1 MPIRWVISSRKR
13 LFYSL
18 LQNNLLRSK
27 GIPFTKVTFHILFWS
42 NCWSQVQVILPFRS
56 AFRLFLVVTISFP
69 GHQFQLDSD
78 RSYRSCPLLYLSFS
92 LGEGSNYFLLSRS
105 LIVSSSFRVSF
116 WLLESY
122 IGSSGYPC
130 IWMLVRPHLESR
142 GGNISHIQDAELVGR
157 GFLNSLFRFRCGSL

>member
-1 MPIRWVISSRKR
+1 M
-13 LFYSL
+13 LGNL
-18 LQNNLLRSK
+18 LQKEVVLSFVAEPPSSL
-27 GIPFTKVTFHILFWS
+27 GILFTKVTFHILFWS

-78 RSYRSCPLLYLSFS
+78 RSYRSCPLLFCLSPWGKVVTTF
-92 LGEGSNYFLLSRS
+92 FLLRARF
-105 LIVSSSFRVSF
+105 FRVSF

-130 IWMLVRPHLESR
+130 SWMLVRPRLESR
-142 GGNISHIQDAELVGR
+142 GGNISHIQAAELVGR
-157 GFLNSLFRFRCGSL
+157 GFLNSLFRLRCGSL

>member
-1 MPIRWVISSRKR
+1 MPIRWVILISSRKR

-27 GIPFTKVTFHILFWS
+27 GIPFTKVMFHILFWS

-78 RSYRSCPLLYLSFS
+78 RSYRSCPLLFCLSPWGKVVTTF
-92 LGEGSNYFLLSRS
+92 FLLRARF
-105 LIVSSSFRVSF
+105 FRVSF

-130 IWMLVRPHLESR
+130 SWMLVRPRLESR
-142 GGNISHIQDAELVGR
+142 GGNISHIQTAELVGR
-157 GFLNSLFRFRCGSL
+157 GF